1 MGRKKF
7 FGEYLI
13 EKGLIA
19 DADVLEALTAQRNE
33 TVSFEKMV
41 CDLGIMDMS
50 QAFKVLTLQAETD
63 LNFMEVALRHG
74 AIDDAQAELILACIA
89 SEKPAVGEVLV
100 RQGKLDKETMEREL
114 ALFERSVQ
122 FYEDVKGLLQQIK
135 LFKDLDDV
143 ALRSLANI
151 TSVSE
156 YDADEYV
163 VREGEPA
170 NELYAVYS
178 GSLMITKENS
188 GSKMD
193 SVYVGN
199 IKEHEL
205 FGESA
210 VFEGGLRTANVVT
223 CGKTMLLEIE
233 RQEFQKFL
241 SDYPAKTQAIL
252 LYLVNQLVGKLSS
265 SNHELVLVRNQLY
278 AIQDQRNESE

>member
-1 MGRKKF
+1 MPTLLPLWRAARTTGKQC
-7 FGEYLI
+7 G
-13 EKGLIA
+13 
-19 DADVLEALTAQRNE
+19 LTATGDYQP
-33 TVSFEKMV
+33 S
-41 CDLGIMDMS
+41 
-50 QAFKVLTLQAETD
+50 
-63 LNFMEVALRHG
+63 
-74 AIDDAQAELILACIA
+74 
-89 SEKPAVGEVLV
+89 
-100 RQGKLDKETMEREL
+100 
-114 ALFERSVQ
+114 
-122 FYEDVKGLLQQIK
+122 
-135 LFKDLDDV
+135 
-143 ALRSLANI
+143 LRSPWLA
-151 TSVSE
+151 
-156 YDADEYV
+156 ADEYV

-278 AIQDQRNESE
+278 AIQDQRRGRSEFCVSLIG